1 MAGSS
6 DRTDGSRRAAAS
18 GTGRRRLLSREERQ
32 ASILRAAARAF
43 AGAGFAGTSME
54 DVAAEA
60 GVTKLIVYRH
70 FDSKEELYRTVL
82 ARTADRLREELRAG
96 FVAPEDER
104 RGVFS
109 RAMLRVARDD
119 PDGVRLLFVHARR
132 EPQFAAYADEH
143 RRRAE
148 ALADELIAEFMI
160 PDHLAHADPVV
171 ERWAART
178 IVRYLS
184 ESLLVWLDEGD
195 PERDEEFV
203 ELATAGLVAM
213 FTAWASPAGEP
224 TGGEP
229 GPHRVTRSA
238 DRAARSD

>member
-148 ALADELIAEFMI
+148 ALADELIADSI
-160 PDHLAHADPVV
+160 ADPVV

>member
-1 MAGSS
+1 MPGPTPRTTPAPTAGRTRAGSAPS
-6 DRTDGSRRAAAS
+6 PA

-32 ASILRAAARAF
+32 ASVLRAAARAF
-43 AGAGFAGTSME
+43 AKTGFAGTSMD

-82 ARTADRLREELRAG
+82 ARTADELRDELRAG
-96 FVAPEDER
+96 LLAPETER
-104 RGVFS
+104 HGLFS
-109 RAMLRVARDD
+109 RVMLRVARRD
-119 PDGVRLLFVHARR
+119 PDGLRLLFVHARR

-148 ALADELIAEFMI
+148 ALADELIGDSI
-160 PDHLAHADPVV
+160 ADPVV

-203 ELATAGLVAM
+203 ELATAGLVSL
-213 FTAWASPAGEP
+213 FTAWAAPAATPP
-224 TGGEP
+224 TAP
-229 GPHRVTRSA
+229 A
-238 DRAARSD
+238 